1 MLLLHYVM
9 QCDLRVKPV
18 EERDFKVSTP
28 LAAITASSPALASG
42 SRLKGGLRK
51 SLSGSGGRIRLDMA
65 ANIVAGVIMT
75 GI

>member
-1 MLLLHYVM
+1 MLLLQHVM

-18 EERDFKVSTP
+18 EERDAKVSTP

-42 SRLKGGLRK
+42 GRLKGGLRK
-51 SLSGSGGRIRLDMA
+51 SISGSGGRIRLDMA
-65 ANIVAGVIMT
+65 ANIVAGVITT